1 MMTTPKLHYTTT
13 TDMSTKVMG
22 LALRDVNASL
32 AGSLGITDGTTKYT
46 NLTTSVSDTVENFI
60 GDGSAIS
67 TKLTEELYKLT
78 SEVKDTIKTLLKK
91 PTDIETIS
99 GLSPV
104 MTESLGEEDK
114 RTLAGA
120 KKILADMMTEEEEIE
135 SFTASAL
142 RTPEKADRSAILIGA
157 ASEETKRLI
166 QETTAAVE
174 SVIREETFRMMSKD
188 WTRLVDMNKP
198 SDGDHAKVK
207 ATLKKS
213 TE

>member
-32 AGSLGITDGTTKYT
+32 AGSLGITDGTTEYT

-91 PTDIETIS
+91 PTDMETIS

-114 RTLAGA
+114 RTLAG
-120 KKILADMMTEEEEIE
+120 
-135 SFTASAL
+135 
-142 RTPEKADRSAILIGA
+142 
-157 ASEETKRLI
+157 
-166 QETTAAVE
+166 
-174 SVIREETFRMMSKD
+174 
-188 WTRLVDMNKP
+188 
-198 SDGDHAKVK
+198 
-207 ATLKKS
+207 
-213 TE
+213 